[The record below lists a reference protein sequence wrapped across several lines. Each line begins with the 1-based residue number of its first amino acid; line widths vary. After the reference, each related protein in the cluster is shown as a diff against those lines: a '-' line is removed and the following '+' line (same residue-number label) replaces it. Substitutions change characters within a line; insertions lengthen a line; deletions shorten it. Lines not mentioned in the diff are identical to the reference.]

1 MRCEIHAFAE
11 DEVPARRIAETLDAP
26 FRLIELHTF
35 PDGESL
41 PRAAECGDTVAIY
54 RSLDHPNPKL
64 MPLLLAADALR
75 GRGVSH
81 LTLVAPY
88 LCYLRQDAVF
98 HPGEPLSQDVL
109 GRMLGAA
116 FDTVVTVEPHL
127 HRTFDLQQAFGR
139 ANVVT
144 LSAAEPLAA
153 AMSPMLAGALVVGPD
168 QEAKPWV
175 GAFARLVAGE
185 VFTFL
190 KVRRGDRDVALT
202 SRAAAVV
209 RGRHV
214 VLVDDICSTG
224 ATLEAAAL
232 KLRDM
237 GSASIDVA
245 VAHALFDAESA
256 VRLRR
261 AGIRKIVSTD
271 SCPHP
276 TNAAPLAPLLAQALR
291 DLP

>member
-11 DEVPARRIAETLDAP
+11 DVAPARRLADALGAP

-75 GRGVSH
+75 GRGVRH

-109 GRMLGAA
+109 GRMLGGA
-116 FDTVVTVEPHL
+116 FDTIVTVEPHL
-127 HRTFDLQQAFGR
+127 HRTFDLQLAFGR
-139 ANVVT
+139 AKVVT
-144 LSAAEPLAA
+144 LSAVEPLAA

-175 GAFARLVAGE
+175 GAFARMVAGE
-185 VFTFL
+185 VFTFA
-190 KVRRGDRDVALT
+190 KVRNGDREVDLT
-202 SRAAAVV
+202 SRSNAVV

-214 VLVDDICSTG
+214 VVIDDICSTG
-224 ATLEAAAL
+224 GTLEAAAL
-232 KLRDM
+232 KLRAM
-237 GSASIDVA
+237 GAATIDAA
-245 VAHALFDAESA
+245 VAHALFDPECGA
-256 VRLRR
+256 RLRR
-261 AGIRKIVSTD
+261 AGIRRIVSTD

-276 TNAAPLAPLLAQALR
+276 TNAAVLAPLLAQTLR

>member
-1 MRCEIHAFAE
+1 MKCEIHAFSE
-11 DEVPARRIAETLDAP
+11 DEVPARRLADALGAP
-26 FRLIELHTF
+26 FRRIELHTF

-41 PRAAECGDTVAIY
+41 PRAVECGDTVAIY

-98 HPGEPLSQDVL
+98 HPGEPLSQVVL
-109 GRMLGAA
+109 GRMLGGV

-139 ANVVT
+139 AKVVA

-175 GAFARLVAGE
+175 GAFARLVGGD

-190 KVRRGDRDVALT
+190 KLRQGDRAVELT
-202 SRAAAVV
+202 SRANGVV
-209 RGRHV
+209 RGRQV
-214 VLVDDICSTG
+214 VVVDDICSTG
-224 ATLEAAAL
+224 ATLEAAVL
-232 KLRDM
+232 KLRAM
-237 GSASIDVA
+237 GAATIDVA
-245 VAHALFDAESA
+245 VAHALFDNESA
-256 VRLRR
+256 ARLRR

-276 TNAAPLAPLLAQALR
+276 TNAAPLAALLAQALK
-291 DLP
+291 DSP